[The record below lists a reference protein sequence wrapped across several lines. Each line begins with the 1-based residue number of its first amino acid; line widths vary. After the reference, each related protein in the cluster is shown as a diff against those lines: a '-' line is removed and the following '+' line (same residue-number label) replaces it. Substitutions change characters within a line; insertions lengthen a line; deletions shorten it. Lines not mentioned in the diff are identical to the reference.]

1 MESEKSVEM
10 LIEDLLKMDEHEM
23 DEETLEIV
31 INEMILAMLF

>member
-1 MESEKSVEM
+1 MENEKSVELLM
-10 LIEDLLKMDEHEM
+10 EDLKKTRQHEM